1 MRVAK
6 AAIDLSALP
15 DMRALLAAQQVLAG
29 TLKAEK
35 GDADPQAEAHAL
47 RKEKVRLQAEEAAL
61 RDRIAQS
68 RQLQAGLTQR
78 IDAEKSVLQ
87 DAQAALA
94 LEEDTL
100 LLLDADIRELQR
112 EIDSANISRL
122 DLEAAYPALSRPVPE
137 LPDAILDWIDEF
149 QGITPDPA
157 VSKSIHKTYFLAVS
171 RLQTGGAKLKALD
184 AERATVLSNAQAQR
198 KKRDA
203 AQQAVDSMIAEATAL
218 KQTIRKDAGDAR
230 AASEAAEQC
239 DIDLVPV
246 AARAM
251 TVQDARSVIEGMN
264 AALAKAFGQ
273 LSATAQAMST
283 ALVAIAEDAPVAD
296 TGLTRKSF
304 QDRLSARR
312 TESEFIGK
320 SAAKG
325 DTAFGISR
333 IFDLI
338 VGLDADVDAG
348 NAALR
353 RKRSDDNRP
362 RLIALARTSAERVA
376 AQPRE
381 GDPIPVED
389 LLIDEAILEG
399 LERGLDDGVDIDTL
413 TPEIE
418 ALIEAKLKDILDARA
433 SKAKAEALA
442 QRKLQREAERQAIL
456 LLREDPAFKELVPMV
471 RNTIVVDCA
480 GKALSGKAT
489 RVTATAD
496 LNAALLAQYKPANAE
511 IWKKALGII
520 GKSFPDSGFT
530 YADCAIHVSF
540 FGGNLSSGA
549 NGALEARKPNG
560 DAANVD
566 TLLDLLLMRSTITAR
581 VHATLETGANKTPK
595 VYYPGNNFTTETR
608 HFTALG
614 GQQAVRDALHHYLE
628 NTIKPRLQKFV
639 DNYGRLEG

>member
-29 TLKAEK
+29 TLKTEK
-35 GDADPQAEAHAL
+35 GEADPQTEAHRL
-47 RKEKVRLQAEEAAL
+47 RKEKVRLQAAEAAL
-61 RDRIAQS
+61 RDRIARS

-87 DAQAALA
+87 DAQSALTVD
-94 LEEDTL
+94 EDTL
-100 LLLDADIRELQR
+100 LLLNADIRDLQR
-112 EIDSANISRL
+112 EVDSANMSRL
-122 DLEAAYPALSRPVPE
+122 DLEAAYPALARPVPD
-137 LPDAILDWIDEF
+137 LPDAIRDWIAEF
-149 QGITPDPA
+149 QGITPNPA

-171 RLQTGGAKLKALD
+171 RLQTEGAKLKALD
-184 AERATVLSNAQAQR
+184 AERAALVSNAEAQR

-203 AQQAVDSMIAEATAL
+203 AQRSVDTMIAEATAL
-218 KQTIRKDAGDAR
+218 KQKIRKDANDAR
-230 AASEAAEQC
+230 AAADAAEQC

-251 TVQDARSVIEGMN
+251 TVQDAKSVIDQMN
-264 AALAKAFGQ
+264 AALAGAFSQ
-273 LSATAQAMST
+273 LADTAKTLSA
-283 ALVAIAEDAPVAD
+283 ALDGIAEDAPVAD

-312 TESEFIGK
+312 NESDFIGK

-325 DTAFGISR
+325 DTALGISR

-338 VGLDADVDAG
+338 AGLDQDVDAG

-362 RLIALARTSAERVA
+362 RLIAAARASAEQIA
-376 AQPRE
+376 ALPRE
-381 GDPIPVED
+381 GDPVPVDD
-389 LLIDEAILEG
+389 LLIDEAVLEG
-399 LERGLDDGVDIDTL
+399 LEQGLDDSADIDTL

-418 ALIEAKLKDILDARA
+418 AQIEAKLKEILDARA

-480 GKALSGKAT
+480 GKALTGKAT
-489 RVTATAD
+489 VATATAD

-520 GKSFPDSGFT
+520 GKSFPDSGST

-540 FGGNLSSGA
+540 FGGNLSSDA
-549 NGALEARKPNG
+549 NGVLEARKPNG
-560 DAANVD
+560 DPVNVD
-566 TLLDLLLMRSTITAR
+566 TLLDSLLKRSTITAR

-595 VYYPGNNFTTETR
+595 VYYPGNDFTTETR

-614 GQQAVRDALHHYLE
+614 GQQAVRDALNDYLQ
-628 NTIKPRLQKFV
+628 NTIKPRLQTFI
-639 DNYGRLEG
+639 DNYGRL